1 MIQRKKEHWFKM
13 LFVWH
18 GSVLP
23 QLLPRLLLLMLLSTA
38 IVYFKGTV
46 YDYKIPL
53 SPAPFTIFGIALAL
67 FLGFRNN
74 VSYDRFW
81 EGRKLWGALLNDS
94 RSLMRQAMTLTKYDP
109 TGSEV
114 GRFAQMLIAFT
125 YCLKHQL
132 RKTDASEDIRFR
144 LHEDLAKRL
153 EDAHYKPVMLMLEM
167 GAWIRQANEKE
178 LIDPICQAAMDQNLN
193 KLSDIVG
200 GCERIVA
207 TPIPYTYQVLL
218 HRTVYLYCFLLP
230 FGLVDSL
237 GWMTPLITVFIGY
250 TFVAFEA
257 IADELEEPFGIEPN
271 DLPLDAISR
280 MIEATLL
287 EMAGQKSPDVL
298 PDSPAGFIIS

>member
-1 MIQRKKEHWFKM
+1 M
-13 LFVWH
+13 LFIWH

-23 QLLPRLLLLMLLSTA
+23 QLVPRLLLLLLLSVLV
-38 IVYFKGTV
+38 VYLNGTF

-74 VSYDRFW
+74 ASYDRFW
-81 EGRKLWGALLNDS
+81 EGRKLWGALLNDT
-94 RSLMRQAMTLTKYDP
+94 RSLTRQALTLTGYAPDSK
-109 TGSEV
+109 EV
-114 GRFAQMLIAFT
+114 VDFADMLIVFT

-132 RKTDASEDIRFR
+132 RKTDATEDIEKR
-144 LHEDLAKRL
+144 LPADLAHALKH
-153 EDAHYKPVMLMLEM
+153 AHYKPVMLMREM
-167 GAWIRQANEKE
+167 GIWVWQARGRG
-178 LIDPICQAAMDQNLN
+178 LIDPICQAAMDENLN

-200 GCERIVA
+200 GCERIVS

-237 GWMTPLITVFIGY
+237 GWITPLITVFIGY

-257 IADELEEPFGIEPN
+257 IADELEDPFGTEPN
-271 DLPLDAISR
+271 DLALNAMCR

-287 EMAGQKSPDVL
+287 EMIGKRVEMPVAGD
-298 PDSPAGFIIS
+298 GYIID

>member
-1 MIQRKKEHWFKM
+1 M
-13 LFVWH
+13 LFIWH

-23 QLLPRLLLLMLLSTA
+23 QLVPRLLLLLLLSVLV
-38 IVYFKGTV
+38 VYLNGTF

-74 VSYDRFW
+74 ASYDRFW
-81 EGRKLWGALLNDS
+81 EGRKLWGALLNDT
-94 RSLMRQAMTLTKYDP
+94 RSLTRQALTLTGYAPDSK
-109 TGSEV
+109 EV
-114 GRFAQMLIAFT
+114 VDFADMLIVFT

-132 RKTDASEDIRFR
+132 RKTDATEDIEKR
-144 LHEDLAKRL
+144 LPADLAHALKH
-153 EDAHYKPVMLMLEM
+153 AHYKPVMLMREM
-167 GAWIRQANEKE
+167 GIWVRQARGRG
-178 LIDPICQAAMDQNLN
+178 LIDPICQAAMDENLN

-200 GCERIVA
+200 GCERIVS

-237 GWMTPLITVFIGY
+237 GWITPLITVFIGY

-257 IADELEEPFGIEPN
+257 IADELEDPFGTEPN
-271 DLPLDAISR
+271 DLALNAMCR

-287 EMAGQKSPDVL
+287 EMIGKQVEMPVAGD
-298 PDSPAGFIIS
+298 GYIID